1 MKKSFLLLC
10 VVCLI
15 GCSADNPEQQEKI
28 AEVVSPLQQ
37 SEEPGD
43 LIRKS
48 SPKPDTLRLAPSD
61 KFALD
66 TEQPVFSFPV
76 SGASSHQLLAHLAD
90 GDGRRS
96 ISYLRDGAKEELA
109 SAQFHLPPVGAINRM
124 GESLACYNR
133 LVGQP
138 SERTEGA
145 MPDPT
150 QGVHLYCRFYDGE
163 GWGREL
169 RLGAVEKAAWAQSVT
184 ALADGAFRV
193 VYLADE
199 GWLVDL
205 DPRHRVMSVRV
216 AEGSAEE
223 PALVRP
229 YTTIQP

>member
-1 MKKSFLLLC
+1 MKKPFLLLC
-10 VVCLI
+10 FICLM

-37 SEEPGD
+37 PEEPGD
-43 LIRKS
+43 LTRNS

-124 GESLACYNR
+124 GESLVCYNR

-163 GWGREL
+163 AWGREL
-169 RLGAVEKAAWAQSVT
+169 RLGQSEKAAWTQSVT
-184 ALADGAFRV
+184 ALKEGSFRV
-193 VYLADE
+193 VYVADE

-205 DPRHRVMSVRV
+205 DPRHRVMSQSVK
-216 AEGSAEE
+216 EGYANE
-223 PALVRP
+223 PTLVRP
-229 YTTIQP
+229 YTSIAP